1 MRHQIH
7 LVTLLAIAVWT
18 VSACKHKP
26 TMREMGIVVDTLK
39 AQTSTPLTDSIPSPQ
54 CSVDLEVIY
63 ITNKEYAQV
72 NDSLLRSG
80 ILSPE
85 YLSLTDKK
93 ITPQAAIDSFIHRY
107 EDDYKAF
114 YTGIFTDESDIAG
127 ATIGYTLKT
136 SIEEGRDSTLCYKA
150 LITQRQGSITTS
162 YTLCRNIDL
171 PRKRL
176 LRLDDIFVHGYEKG
190 LSEAIA
196 DQLMRQSGHKTLEA
210 LRESGFFVNSDIYAT
225 PNFILGDKSI
235 TFVYVAGEIAD
246 RSRGEIQ
253 VEVKYSTIKRLM
265 KR

>member
-1 MRHQIH
+1 MFLYKKFFSGRKYGKDNWRGGHDGGALPSEKRH
-7 LVTLLAIAVWT
+7 
-18 VSACKHKP
+18 
-26 TMREMGIVVDTLK
+26 
-39 AQTSTPLTDSIPSPQ
+39 
-54 CSVDLEVIY
+54 
-63 ITNKEYAQV
+63 
-72 NDSLLRSG
+72 
-80 ILSPE
+80 
-85 YLSLTDKK
+85 TDKK

-114 YTGIFTDESDIAG
+114 YTGIFIDESDIPG